1 MNSTA
6 PKPIDFSK
14 GPDQAINQ
22 MLEEAELK
30 LDEAGK
36 TSATQAFNL
45 GCTTGLIP
53 AMLFIAITYLATK
66 SWLAA
71 VLMGILMVLA
81 LLGFANLAAS
91 MARTRTM
98 QRIYNTEIATKIE
111 QELTTQQISSEA
123 FHKYAWDYLP
133 GSSLIGQYL
142 PQPPTTD
149 PQPPTRKPLFRLK
162 LRK

>member
-14 GPDQAINQ
+14 GPDPAINQ
-22 MLEEAELK
+22 LLEEAELK

-36 TSATQAFNL
+36 TSATLAFNL

-53 AMLFIAITYLATK
+53 AALLIAITYLATK

-71 VLMGILMVLA
+71 VLMGILMLLA

-98 QRIYNTEIATKIE
+98 QRIFNTEIATKID
-111 QELTTQQISSEA
+111 QELTNQQISLET
-123 FHKYAWDYLP
+123 FHHYAWEYLP

-142 PQPPTTD
+142 PQPPKTE
-149 PQPPTRKPLFRLK
+149 PPSPTRRPIFRPK
-162 LRK
+162 FRK

>member
-1 MNSTA
+1 MNL
-6 PKPIDFSK
+6 I
-14 GPDQAINQ
+14 
-22 MLEEAELK
+22 LEEAELK

-53 AMLFIAITYLATK
+53 AALFITITFLATK

-71 VLMGILMVLA
+71 VLMGILMLLA

-91 MARTRTM
+91 LARTRTM
-98 QRIYNTEIATKIE
+98 QRIYNTEIAIKIK
-111 QELTTQQISSEA
+111 QELTDQQISSEA
-123 FHKYAWDYLP
+123 FHQYAWEYLP

-142 PQPPTTD
+142 PQPPKAE
-149 PQPPTRKPLFRLK
+149 PPTSSRKPIFRLK